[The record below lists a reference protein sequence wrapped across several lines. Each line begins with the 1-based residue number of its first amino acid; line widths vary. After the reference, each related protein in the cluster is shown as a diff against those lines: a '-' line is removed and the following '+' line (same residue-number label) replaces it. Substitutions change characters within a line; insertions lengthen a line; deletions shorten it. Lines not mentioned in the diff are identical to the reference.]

1 MSFHNSKP
9 SSELDTQE
17 EFDKFYCTSRW
28 LLEQFYP
35 ERRDKITS
43 RNPPFMTPEI
53 KIKLRSKNKLMHK
66 GRLKKASALAKR
78 IGKDTGLMRHNK
90 HRFDKINE
98 KSNAKDMW
106 AAVRQLT
113 GHQLEAG
120 VVDGIS

>member
-1 MSFHNSKP
+1 MSFHNSKL

-17 EFDKFYCTSRW
+17 EFDKFHCIIRR

-35 ERRDKITS
+35 ERRVKITP
-43 RNPPFMTPEI
+43 RDPPFMTAEI
-53 KIKLRSKNKLMHK
+53 KIKLRRKNKLMHK
-66 GRLKKASALAKR
+66 GRLEQASDLAKR
-78 IGKDTGLMRHNK
+78 IGGKDIMRHNK

-113 GHQLEAG
+113 GR
-120 VVDGIS
+120 